1 MSTGWRTLRRGD
13 ERDLTILRIREDLLE
28 DPRGRTHPRV
38 IISAPDWVHV
48 LALTDGGDAVLVR
61 QFRAGIHAD
70 TLEFPGGMVDPGETP
85 AQAAARELEE
95 ETGFVAGRWTSLGT
109 CYPNP
114 ALQTNRL
121 HTFVAHDCQKTRA
134 PRLDPGEDARVELVR
149 AASLR
154 ARVADGEITHG
165 LVLASLFQ
173 AAVRGVLP

>member
-1 MSTGWRTLRRGD
+1 MSDGWRTLRRGD
-13 ERDLTILRIREDLLE
+13 ERDLTILSIREDLLE

-48 LALTDGGDAVLVR
+48 LALTAGGDAVLVR

-70 TLEFPGGMVDPGETP
+70 TLEFPGGMIDPGETP
-85 AQAAARELEE
+85 EQAAARELEE
-95 ETGFVAGRWTSLGT
+95 ETGFVAAGWTSLGA

-121 HTFVAHDCQKTRA
+121 HTFVAHDCRKTGE
-134 PRLDPGEDARVELVR
+134 PRLDPGEDARVELVP
-149 AASLR
+149 ATSLR
-154 ARVADGEITHG
+154 ARVAAGEIDHG

-173 AAVRGVLP
+173 AAVRGLLP

>member
-1 MSTGWRTLRRGD
+1 MRTGWRTLRRGD

-48 LALTDGGDAVLVR
+48 LALTTGGDAVLVR

-70 TLEFPGGMVDPGETP
+70 TLEFPGGMIDPGETP
-85 AQAAARELEE
+85 EQAAARELEE
-95 ETGFVAGRWTSLGT
+95 ETGFVAGRWTSLGA

-121 HTFVAHDCQKTRA
+121 HTFVAHDCRKATE
-134 PRLDPGEDARVELVR
+134 PRLDPGEDAQVELVP
-149 AASLR
+149 ATSLR
-154 ARVADGEITHG
+154 ARVAAGEIDHG

-173 AAVRGVLP
+173 VAVRGLLP

>member
-1 MSTGWRTLRRGD
+1 M
-13 ERDLTILRIREDLLE
+13 
-28 DPRGRTHPRV
+28 
-38 IISAPDWVHV
+38 
-48 LALTDGGDAVLVR
+48 
-61 QFRAGIHAD
+61 
-70 TLEFPGGMVDPGETP
+70 
-85 AQAAARELEE
+85 AA
-95 ETGFVAGRWTSLGT
+95 RWTSLGT

-121 HTFVAHDCQKTRA
+121 HTFVAHDCRKTRE

-173 AAVRGVLP
+173 ATVRGVLP